1 MRLRQFG
8 VTTITFS
15 LIVAGISCAA
25 PTTIYES
32 DCNETTVDRLSQEVE
47 RVVATRVS
55 QFPTSVEML
64 TSIQAYQDF
73 RMFIRRLDI
82 PEVEAEQQ
90 AVLTALEE
98 YIVAMNKYLE
108 SGGSDLTLNEYAI
121 PLGDSLEDFLF
132 ALVAECGI

>member
-8 VTTITFS
+8 VITITFG
-15 LIVAGISCAA
+15 LIVAATSCAA
-25 PTTIYES
+25 PVTIYES
-32 DCNETTVDRLSQEVE
+32 DCNETTVDRLSQEGE

-90 AVLTALEE
+90 ALLTALEE
-98 YIVAMNKYLE
+98 YVVAMNKYLE

-121 PLGDSLEDFLF
+121 PLRDSLEDFLF
-132 ALVAECGI
+132 ALVAKCGI